1 MSNDISVFLIYAYTI
16 FHGHVK
22 SYLFIYFYTYTVLHD
37 LK

>member
-1 MSNDISVFLIYAYTI
+1 MISMYLFYAYTI

-22 SYLFIYFYTYTVLHD
+22 SYLFIYFYTYTYTILYN